1 VTVLGRGDLSPRR
14 RARRRGPVLATV
26 VVLAALAA
34 GGWYGWHRWH
44 GRDSAA
50 AQAPRT
56 CVTPSAAPTPAP
68 PAQVTV
74 NVLNATE
81 KVGLAH
87 QVAAAL
93 RAQGLRIGKVG
104 NTKASVTGVAAISYG
119 STSKAAAITVA
130 EYVPG
135 ATLVPAS
142 TAPDRTGSVTLQIGP
157 SFAALAAPTAVTS
170 AHVRDLASASPRPVV
185 CTTP

>member
-1 VTVLGRGDLSPRR
+1 M
-14 RARRRGPVLATV
+14 LATV
-26 VVLAALAA
+26 LVLAALAA
-34 GGWYGWHRWH
+34 AGWYGWHRWH
-44 GRDSAA
+44 GKDSAS
-50 AQAPRT
+50 AQTPRT
-56 CVTPSAAPTPAP
+56 CVTPSAAPTPAA

-74 NVLNATE
+74 TVLNATD

-87 QVAAAL
+87 QIAAAL

-104 NTKASVTGVAAISYG
+104 NTKAKVTGVAAISYG
-119 STSKAAAITVA
+119 ATSKAAAITVA

-135 ATLVPAS
+135 ATLVPAPS
-142 TAPDRTGSVTLQIGP
+142 GADKAGSVTLQIGP
-157 SFAALAAPTAVTS
+157 SFAALAAPAAVSS

>member
-1 VTVLGRGDLSPRR
+1 
-14 RARRRGPVLATV
+14 VLATV
-26 VVLAALAA
+26 LVLAALAA
-34 GGWYGWHRWH
+34 AGWYGWHRWH
-44 GRDSAA
+44 GKDSAA
-50 AQAPRT
+50 AHAPRT
-56 CVTPSAAPTPAP
+56 CVTPSAAPTPAA

-74 NVLNATE
+74 NVLNATD

-93 RAQGLRIGKVG
+93 RAQGLHIGKVG
-104 NTKASVTGVAAISYG
+104 NTKASVTGVAVISYG
-119 STSKAAAITVA
+119 AASKAAAVTLA

-135 ATLVPAS
+135 ATLVPAA
-142 TAPDRTGSVTLQIGP
+142 TAPDRAGSVSLQIGP
-157 SFAALAAPTAVTS
+157 SFAALAAPAAVNS

>member
-1 VTVLGRGDLSPRR
+1 
-14 RARRRGPVLATV
+14 VLATV

-44 GRDSAA
+44 GQDGAA
-50 AQAPRT
+50 AARPRT
-56 CVTPSAAPTPAP
+56 CVTPSAAPTPAA

-74 NVLNATE
+74 NVLNATD

-104 NTKASVTGVAAISYG
+104 NTKLRVAGVASISYDPR
-119 STSKAAAITVA
+119 SRAAAVTLA

-135 ATLVPAS
+135 ATLVPA
-142 TAPDRTGSVTLQIGP
+142 TTGGVTLQLGP
-157 SFAALAAPTAVTS
+157 AFTALPAPAQVSAAHA
-170 AHVRDLASASPRPVV
+170 RDLASASPRPVV